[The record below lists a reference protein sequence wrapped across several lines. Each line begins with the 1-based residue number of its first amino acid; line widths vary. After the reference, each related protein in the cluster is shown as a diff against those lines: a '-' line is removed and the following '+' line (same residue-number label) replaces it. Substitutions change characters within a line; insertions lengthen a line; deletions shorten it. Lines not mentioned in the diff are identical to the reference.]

1 MPVSNPWNAAVWPK
15 VLFALAVLYVA
26 AAAAWVISAGVV
38 REGEQV
44 ELLNVACDPT
54 RELWRDVNA
63 AFVRDYQEKQGV
75 KVAVRQSHGGSGSQ
89 ARAVIDGLPADVV
102 TLALWTDTD
111 AVRKAGLIA
120 PGWDQTPYHLPYTST
135 IVFVVRK
142 GNPKNVRDWDDLPN
156 ADVVT
161 PNPKT
166 SGNGKWSFLALWGSQ
181 VWAGRSEA
189 EARDYVTRV
198 FRRVPVLD
206 AAARAATITFAQ
218 KGIGDVHLTWENEA
232 FHEVQESGGQ
242 LEIVHPPRSV
252 LAEPHVALVDRTVD
266 RKGTRAVAEAYLRF
280 LFTEPAQELIAK
292 HFHRPTNRAVFER
305 HRDQFPTIDLRR
317 APTLVPT
324 GKWDDVQ
331 KRFFTEGGVFDQV
344 YAAAKG

>member
-1 MPVSNPWNAAVWPK
+1 VWPK
-15 VLFALAVLYVA
+15 VLFALAAVYVA

-38 REGEQV
+38 REGGQV

-54 RELWRDVNA
+54 RELWRDVNS
-63 AFVRDYQEKQGV
+63 AFVRDYEEKQGV
-75 KVAVRQSHGGSGSQ
+75 KLSIRQSHGGSGSQ

-102 TLALWTDTD
+102 SLALWTDTD

-120 PGWDQTPYHLPYTST
+120 PGWDRTPYHLPYTST

-142 GNPKNVRDWDDLPN
+142 GNPKNIRDWDDLPN

-181 VWAGRSEA
+181 VWRGRSEA
-189 EARDYVTRV
+189 EARDYTTRV

-232 FHEVQESGGQ
+232 FLEVQESGGQ
-242 LEIVHPPRSV
+242 LEIVHPPVSV
-252 LAEPHVALVDRTVD
+252 LAEPHVALVDRNVE
-266 RKGTRAVAEAYLRF
+266 RKGTRAAAEAYLRF
-280 LFTEPAQELIAK
+280 LYTEPAQELIAR
-292 HFHRPTNRAVFER
+292 HYHRPTNRAVFER
-305 HRDQFPTIDLRR
+305 HKGQFPDVDLRR
-317 APTLVPT
+317 ATTLVPS
-324 GKWDDVQ
+324 GDWDDVQ
-331 KRFFTEGGVFDQV
+331 RRFFSEGGVFDQV
-344 YAAAKG
+344 YAAGR